1 MHSTNC
7 STLAAAKAHS
17 IAGWNFPATQ
27 EEEHAGAYLAAGA
40 AVSRVPAAAGAV
52 LPLATQLPNN
62 VAANAPGKAD
72 ARFITWHRLEIETTI
87 VPPQLEDPR
96 GGGTVAACCAER
108 QQEFISAL
116 GSLAFVYE
124 QPRGGSS
131 SSSSRTAQ
139 AQAERRRSAVRGR
152 RAIAGSGLRHIP

>member
-116 GSLAFVYE
+116 GSLAIVYE